1 MDDQLKLLL
10 EKDRII
16 DTINLLFIAT
26 DSRDWEAV
34 KRCFTELVMF
44 DMSSMTG
51 AAPALTTA
59 QEIAAGWEQGLAPLK
74 AVHHQAGNYRV
85 RIHGDQAEAF
95 CYATAT
101 HFLPNSTGQNT
112 RTFVGSYDFR
122 LINEDKSWRINQ
134 FTFNLKYLD
143 GNTDLHNPDSQTP
156 NAR

>member
-26 DSRDWEAV
+26 DSRDWDAL
-34 KRCFTELVMF
+34 KRCFTDHVLF

-51 AAPALTTA
+51 SGPALMTA
-59 QEIAAGWEQGLAPLK
+59 QEIATGWERGLAPLK

-85 RIHGDQAEAF
+85 RIDGDQAEAF

-101 HFLPNSTGQNT
+101 HFLPNSTGRNI
-112 RTFVGSYDFR
+112 RTYAGSYDFR
-122 LINEDKSWRINQ
+122 LIREEKGWRINQ
-134 FTFNLKYLD
+134 FTFNLTYLD
-143 GNTDLHNPDSQTP
+143 GNADLEKSVQSGT
-156 NAR
+156 